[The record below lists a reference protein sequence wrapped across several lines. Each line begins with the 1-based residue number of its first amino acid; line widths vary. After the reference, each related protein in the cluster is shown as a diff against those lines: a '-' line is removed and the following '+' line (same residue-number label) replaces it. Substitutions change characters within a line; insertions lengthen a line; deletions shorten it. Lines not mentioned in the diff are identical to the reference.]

1 MKKVNFFFWV
11 NKFLIYILKYILKKI
26 KIILN
31 VSRKF
36 LKDFLS
42 LFKNNDKLKDE
53 LSILSTYFNL
63 NNIDLEWVE
72 DKIIVLLNKDNY
84 LKEVKNISFL
94 LDKLKAKQTDFFT
107 KLKDIIDKFESLS
120 DENNKEKKQYDIIKK
135 VLDYLKNEKIYDYKS
150 KNI

>member
-1 MKKVNFFFWV
+1 M
-11 NKFLIYILKYILKKI
+11 
-26 KIILN
+26 
-31 VSRKF
+31 
-36 LKDFLS
+36 
-42 LFKNNDKLKDE
+42 
-53 LSILSTYFNL
+53 
-63 NNIDLEWVE
+63 NNIDLESVE

-94 LDKLKAKQTDFFT
+94 LDKLKAKQTNFFT

-135 VLDYLKNEKIYDYKS
+135 VLDYLKNEQIYDYKS